1 MLLDRRTLEGIT
13 EGSITRVL
21 RRWRRRSVKSG
32 GTLMTAAGVLAI
44 EAVEPISEA
53 EINDAEAKAAGFASR
68 DAALTALAGREGDL
82 YRIRL
87 HLAGPDPRLA
97 LRETAELD
105 ADEAE
110 ALVARL
116 GRLDA
121 RRPWTAAT
129 LALIA
134 AHPGRRAPELAALLG
149 RETLAFKQDVRKLGA
164 LGLTESLEV
173 GYRLSPRGE
182 ALLSK
187 LPPR

>member
-1 MLLDRRTLEGIT
+1 MLLDRRTLAGIA

-21 RRWRRRSVKSG
+21 RRWRRPSVRSG
-32 GTLMTAAGVLAI
+32 GSLTTAAGVLAI
-44 EAVEPISEA
+44 EAVELLSEA
-53 EINDAEAKAAGFASR
+53 EIDDAEAKAAGFASR
-68 DAALTALAGREGDL
+68 GAALASLAGREGDL

-97 LRETAELD
+97 LRERAELD
-105 ADEAE
+105 ADEVE
-110 ALVARL
+110 ALAERL
-116 GRLDA
+116 SRLDA

-129 LALIA
+129 LTLIA
-134 AHPGRRAPELAALLG
+134 AHPGRRAPELAALLD
-149 RETLAFKQDVRKLGA
+149 RETLAFKQDVRKLKA